1 MGTTLYARLDRFAP
15 LAMLPFFASNRREG
29 ARLLSSMLVFLAI
42 GLTQIHQTWGIIL
55 SIVSGIICIYWGL
68 AYQRLER

>member
-1 MGTTLYARLDRFAP
+1 MDAFVP
-15 LAMLPFFASNRREG
+15 LAMLPFFASNRREC

-42 GLTQIHQTWGIIL
+42 GLTQVHQTWGIVL
-55 SIVSGIICIYWGL
+55 SIVSGIVCIYWGL

>member
-1 MGTTLYARLDRFAP
+1 MDAFVP

-42 GLTQIHQTWGIIL
+42 GLTQVPNVGNRPEHCFL
-55 SIVSGIICIYWGL
+55 NRLHLLGL
-68 AYQRLER
+68 GLPTS

>member
-1 MGTTLYARLDRFAP
+1 
-15 LAMLPFFASNRREG
+15 MLPFFASNRREG

-42 GLTQIHQTWGIIL
+42 GLTQFQQTWGIIL
-55 SIVSGIICIYWGL
+55 TIVSGIVSIYWGL

>member
-1 MGTTLYARLDRFAP
+1 MDAFVP

-42 GLTQIHQTWGIIL
+42 GLTQVHQTWGIIL
-55 SIVSGIICIYWGL
+55 SIVSGIVCIYWGL
-68 AYQRLER
+68 EYQRLER

>member
-1 MGTTLYARLDRFAP
+1 
-15 LAMLPFFASNRREG
+15 MLPFFASNRREG

-42 GLTQIHQTWGIIL
+42 GLTQVQQMWGIIL
-55 SIVSGIICIYWGL
+55 TIVSGIVSIYWGL

>member
-1 MGTTLYARLDRFAP
+1 
-15 LAMLPFFASNRREG
+15 MLPFFASNRREG

-42 GLTQIHQTWGIIL
+42 GLTQVQQTWGIIL
-55 SIVSGIICIYWGL
+55 TIVSGIVSIYWGL